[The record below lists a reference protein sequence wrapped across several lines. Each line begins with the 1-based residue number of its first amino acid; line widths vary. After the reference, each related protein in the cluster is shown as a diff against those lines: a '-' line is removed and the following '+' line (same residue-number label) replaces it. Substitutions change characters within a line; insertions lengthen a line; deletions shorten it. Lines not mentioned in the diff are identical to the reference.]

1 MYFMQLLPSF
11 DEEKK
16 SLIFTIVVC
25 AFLGISFV
33 LFIVAYRNLKAE
45 NSFLKS
51 QVESGESAKA
61 AQESQPEVITDG
73 VGSQFESE
81 TNKIETNLAQP
92 VLPSPTPVE
101 TIATTPTPIV
111 TPTATP
117 TPKPFIASA
126 TLSIEPANGDVC
138 GTNFKFRGYIT
149 ANGQGTV
156 SYRWKRTDAEN
167 VTMEPYP
174 TVMFESAGTKEVNYY
189 LTLTKNTDAEA
200 WFEITSPESV
210 SSNRARYIQQNC

>member
-16 SLIFTIVVC
+16 SLIFTIVIC

-51 QVESGESAKA
+51 QVESGEKAEIAKEA
-61 AQESQPEVITDG
+61 QPEEVASSAT
-73 VGSQFESE
+73 SQFESE
-81 TNKIETNLAQP
+81 TNKIETNLTNS
-92 VLPSPTPVE
+92 VSP
-101 TIATTPTPIV
+101 TPTPIV
-111 TPTATP
+111 TVTTQPTPTAIPTP
-117 TPKPFIASA
+117 TPIPFITTA
-126 TLSIEPANGDVC
+126 TLNIEPANGDVC

-149 ANGQGTV
+149 SSGQGSV
-156 SYRWKRTDAEN
+156 AYRWKRTDAEN

-174 TVMFESAGTKEVNYY
+174 TVTFESAGTKEVNYY

-210 SSNRARYIQQNC
+210 SSNRARFVQQNC

>member
-1 MYFMQLLPSF
+1 MQLLPSF

-51 QVESGESAKA
+51 QVESTEKVEIVKEPQA
-61 AQESQPEVITDG
+61 EVVTDSTS
-73 VGSQFESE
+73 SQFESE
-81 TNKIETNLAQP
+81 SNKIETNLTQS
-92 VLPSPTPVE
+92 LSP
-101 TIATTPTPIV
+101 TPTPILTV
-111 TPTATP
+111 TTLPTPTTIPTP

-126 TLSIEPANGDVC
+126 TLNIEPVNGDVC

-149 ANGQGTV
+149 SSGQGSV
-156 SYRWKRTDAEN
+156 AYRWKRTDAEN

-174 TVMFESAGTKEVNYY
+174 TVTFESAGTKEVNYY